1 MSQVPIENVI
11 DVTVSLGT
19 QPIATATFDSAVVL
33 ADLTDVAFPS
43 AYKVYDTLAAVAVD
57 FADTT
62 PAYKMAALSFDG
74 NFKAKQVIVVKYR
87 TAGTPLTPVA
97 ALTALLA
104 VNSKPYYIL
113 CDTRVEATRLAL
125 AAFCEAED
133 KLHVNSTQEAG
144 VLVPATTTD
153 LGSKLQDLGYNNT
166 FTIYSATANTAYSE
180 GGVVGAFAA
189 IPAGTSSLEFK
200 TMAGVAVDTLDAT
213 QRSSCEGKNVAYYA
227 TVADTNCVLNSKV
240 ASGQF
245 LDTVVFSHWLSARIK
260 ESLFGLLK
268 RKSDLGLKVSYDDAG
283 FAQIRQAIQNV
294 INVGLANGSIS
305 PDVTPVVRTPERE
318 DILEADRANRILPD
332 VIVEVLYTS
341 AVHKV
346 LVRAYV
352 TI

>member
-1 MSQVPIENVI
+1 MSQVPIENVV

-19 QPIATATFDSAVVL
+19 QPIATATFDSSAFL

-43 AYKVYDTLAAVAVD
+43 AYKIYDNLAAVGVD

-62 PAYKMAALSFDG
+62 AAYKFAALAFG
-74 NFKAKQVIVVKYR
+74 GAFKSKQVYIVKYR
-87 TAGTPLTPVA
+87 TSGTLLTPVA

-104 VNSKPYYIL
+104 TDSKPYYIG

-133 KLHVNSTQEAG
+133 KFHVNATQEAG
-144 VLVPATTTD
+144 VLVPATATD
-153 LGSKLQDLGYNNT
+153 LGSKLRDLAYGNT
-166 FTIYSATANTAYSE
+166 FTVYSANANTSFSE

-189 IPAGTSSLEFK
+189 IPAGTSTLEFK
-200 TMAGVAVDTLDAT
+200 SMAGVTVDTLDAT
-213 QRSSCEGKNVAYYA
+213 QRSACEAKNVAYYA
-227 TVADTNCVLNSKV
+227 KINDVNCLLNTKM

-245 LDTVVFSHWLSARIK
+245 ADTIVFSHWFSARVK

-268 RKSDLGLKVSYDDAG
+268 RESDLGRKVSYDDAG
-283 FAQIRQAIQNV
+283 FAKVRQAIQNV
-294 INVGLANGSIS
+294 ISVGLANGSIS

-318 DILEADRANRILPD
+318 DVLVADRANRVLPD

-341 AVHKV
+341 GIHKV

>member
-11 DVTVSLGT
+11 DVSVSLGT
-19 QPIATATFDSAVVL
+19 QPITTATFDSAVVL

-57 FADTT
+57 FATTT
-62 PAYKMAALSFDG
+62 PAYKLAALSFNG
-74 NFKAKQVIVVKYR
+74 KFKAKQVYVVKYR
-87 TAGTPLTPVA
+87 TAGTLLTPVA

-104 VNSKPYYIL
+104 TDSKPYYIL
-113 CDTRVEATRLAL
+113 CDTRVKATRLAL
-125 AAFCEAED
+125 AAFCNAED
-133 KLHVNSTQEAG
+133 KVHVHSTQEAG

-153 LGSKLQDLGYNNT
+153 IGSELKTLAYDTTLT
-166 FTIYSATANTAYSE
+166 LYSATADSAYSE
-180 GGVVGAFAA
+180 GGVVGAFAN

-200 TMAGVAVDTLDAT
+200 TMQGVAVDTLDAT
-213 QRSSCEGKNVAYYA
+213 QRSACEAKNVAYYA
-227 TVADTNCVLNSKV
+227 TIADTNCVLNSKM

-245 LDTVVFSHWLSARIK
+245 LDTIVFSHWLSARVK

-283 FAQIRQAIQNV
+283 FDQIRQAIWNV

-305 PDVTPVVRTPERE
+305 QDVRPVVRTPERE

>member
-11 DVTVSLGT
+11 DVSVSLGT

-43 AYKVYDTLAAVAVD
+43 AYKVYDTLAAVAAD

-62 PAYKMAALSFDG
+62 PAYKLASLCFGGA
-74 NFKAKQVIVVKYR
+74 FKAKQVYVVKYR
-87 TAGTPLTPVA
+87 TAGTLLTPVA
-97 ALTALLA
+97 ALTTLLA
-104 VNSKPYYIL
+104 TDSKPYYVT

-133 KLHVNSTQEAG
+133 KFHVHSTQEAG

-153 LGSKLQDLGYNNT
+153 IGSKLKDLAYNNT
-166 FTIYSATANTAYSE
+166 FTLYSATANTAYSE
-180 GGVVGAFAA
+180 GGVVGAFAN

-200 TMAGVAVDTLDAT
+200 TMNGVAVDNLDAT
-213 QRSSCEGKNVAYYA
+213 QRSALEAKKVAYYA
-227 TVADTNCVLNSKV
+227 TIADTNCLLNTKM

-245 LDTVVFSHWLSARIK
+245 ADTIVFSHWLSARVK
-260 ESLFGLLK
+260 EALFGLLK
-268 RKSDLGLKVSYDDAG
+268 RESDLGRKVSYDDAG
-283 FAQIRQAIQNV
+283 FAKVRQAIQTV
-294 INVGLANGSIS
+294 IEVGLANGSIS